1 MLGIVVLVAASV
13 AASATNAVAQTSP
26 KVLANID
33 KTTTNAYCYPSTRI
47 SQKIGP
53 FKSAAFVVV
62 NGWGEAEWKAGNRAF
77 ELMVDLKEDD
87 KILSSSQVP
96 KIGAP
101 EGPVRTAV
109 GASFILRQGRSVHLS
124 IINRIGGP
132 GARDGDGCKVKLG
145 IRAHAV
151 TE

>member
-1 MLGIVVLVAASV
+1 MWGIVVVLAAAFAVSG
-13 AASATNAVAQTSP
+13 TPAVAETSP

-33 KTTTNAYCYPSTRI
+33 KTTTNAYCFPSTRI

-53 FKSAAFVVV
+53 FNSAAFVVV
-62 NGWGEAEWKAGNRAF
+62 NGWGEAEWKAGHRAF
-77 ELMVDLKEDD
+77 QLMVDLKEDD

-96 KIGAP
+96 KGSAP

-109 GASFILRQGRSVHLS
+109 GASFILKKGRSVHLS
-124 IINRIGGP
+124 ITNKLGGP
-132 GARDGDGCKVKLG
+132 GARDGEGCGVKLG